1 MAGLPADSTLPKTT
15 MIKKILGKEVSIEK
29 RDQKYSISFPMDEI
43 TLIHKI
49 KMYGGVFDTKKE
61 AIETVKKFIQKNYVI
76 IKQR

>member
-1 MAGLPADSTLPKTT
+1 
-15 MIKKILGKEVSIEK
+15 MIKMILGKKVNIEK
-29 RDQKYSISFPMDEI
+29 RYEKYSISFPMDEI
-43 TLIHKI
+43 TLIQKT